1 MYKIVFIASIF
12 LIFSCTESQKRK
24 VKVTEYETLSDNKFL
39 ENAVNLTWI
48 KDIKPSEA
56 LERFGRKKPFAKRTL
71 KEIESIVIQTNAEDI
86 LAGEISDDW
95 VLIVEENSFLEKK
108 NLLDLSKDTEVIN
121 VFWNVNGLAE
131 VSIAKNGELIAQIRD
146 IVTFT
151 AGGSDTS
158 LSTFKEVE
166 GKNPKLFLNLFN
178 TLKTVKNYNWK
189 SPVFEWIADYVNT
202 DLPKDWLLKP
212 HESAID

>member
-1 MYKIVFIASIF
+1 MYKIVFIVTIL

-24 VKVTEYETLSDNKFL
+24 VKVTVYETLSENKFL
-39 ENAVNLTWI
+39 ENAANLTWI
-48 KDIKPSEA
+48 KGIKPSEA
-56 LERFGRKKPFAKRTL
+56 LERFGRKKPFVKRTL
-71 KEIESIVIQTNAEDI
+71 KEIESIVIQKNSEDI

-95 VLIVEENSFLEKK
+95 VLVVEENSFLEKIK
-108 NLLDLSKDTEVIN
+108 LLDLSKDTEVIN

-146 IVTFT
+146 IVMFT
-151 AGGSDTS
+151 AGENDAS
-158 LSTFKEVE
+158 LSTFEEVE
-166 GKNPKLFLNLFN
+166 GKNPQLFLNLFN
-178 TLKTVKNYNWK
+178 ALKTVKNYNWE

-212 HESAID
+212 HKSAID